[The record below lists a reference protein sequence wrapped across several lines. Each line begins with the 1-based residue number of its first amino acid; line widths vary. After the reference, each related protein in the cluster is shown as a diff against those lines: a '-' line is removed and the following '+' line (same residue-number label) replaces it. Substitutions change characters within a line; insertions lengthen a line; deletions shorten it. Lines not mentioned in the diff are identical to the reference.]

1 MAQPVSKFRRTL
13 RMVLLVL
20 IGVFALVFVAGLA
33 SGDSGVAGAAVGC
46 IILFGMLFGLTMVS
60 RAV

>member
-1 MAQPVSKFRRTL
+1 
-13 RMVLLVL
+13 MVLLVL